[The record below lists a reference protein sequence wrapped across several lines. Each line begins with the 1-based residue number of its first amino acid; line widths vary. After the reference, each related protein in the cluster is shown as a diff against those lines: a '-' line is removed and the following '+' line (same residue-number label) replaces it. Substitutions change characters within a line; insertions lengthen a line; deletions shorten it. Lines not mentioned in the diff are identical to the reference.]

1 MQVTLFR
8 ALRSISIDDEIAQK
22 AVEAVEEHIEMA
34 IGQAVKPLEN
44 KIDTLIA
51 QIATLSTKIDM
62 VGTGTQTA
70 ISNMRGEMQA
80 VSGEMKSVKWVSVGT
95 TGFIALF
102 GAAAGFVAKLI
113 L

>member
-34 IGQAVKPLEN
+34 VGQAVKPLEN
-44 KIDTLIA
+44 KIDTLLI
-51 QIATLSTKIDM
+51 QIAALSTKIDT
-62 VGTGTQTA
+62 VSTGTQTA
-70 ISNMRGEMQA
+70 ISNI
-80 VSGEMKSVKWVSVGT
+80 SGEMKSVKWVSVGT

-102 GAAAGFVAKLI
+102 GAAATLAAKLI